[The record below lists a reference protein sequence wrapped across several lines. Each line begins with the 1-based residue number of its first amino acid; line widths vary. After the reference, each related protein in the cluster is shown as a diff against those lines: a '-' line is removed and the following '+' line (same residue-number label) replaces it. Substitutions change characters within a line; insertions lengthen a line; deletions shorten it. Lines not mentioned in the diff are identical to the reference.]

1 MSKKKLAG
9 IIVGGIIAIIV
20 IAAIAAPTPTYTLS
34 VSVNLPQAGSV
45 SPSGGEYESGEQV
58 TLTAMPASGYTFDY
72 WEDMASSSSNT
83 VSSNTFTIT
92 MNAHKA
98 ITAHFKVVEPDLTVH
113 FIDVGQGDS
122 ILLDLGDIE
131 VLIDGGDKSPGVV
144 SYIDD
149 YVDGSLE
156 VMVATH
162 PHADHIGG
170 LIAVLDAF
178 EVEFISL
185 NGDTSTSQTYSQF
198 MSAVNSEGAE
208 ISVRRRGWVFVVGG
222 DVVNSLTFNVLH
234 PVNLSDTINN
244 NSIVLSLSYGQV
256 DFLFTGDAEQ
266 EAEASMLTEGIV
278 PDVEI
283 LKVGHHGS
291 ETASSLQFLQVAK
304 PECAIYMAGEGN
316 SYGHPHEE
324 TIVNLCEV
332 GAEIYGTDIHGTIVI
347 TTDGETYNVLP
358 SNNVPPVVCP
368 TTMTHD
374 LTINVDGQGTT
385 NPSVGTYE
393 YDSGT
398 QVTIT
403 ASPASGWGFDHWS
416 GDTSGTSSTVV
427 ITMDSDKDVTA
438 YFEEETSIGSDVQ
451 ITYIFYDGDVPYT
464 ESDEYVEIT
473 NLGDTSQDL
482 EGWVLKDI
490 SEGYPSFTFPSYVLA
505 PGAKIRVYTNEIHSE
520 WGGFSFG
527 YGSAI
532 WNNADPDWA
541 ALYNAQLQEVSRKSY

>member
-20 IAAIAAPTPTYTLS
+20 IAAIAIPTPTYTLS
-34 VSVNLPQAGSV
+34 VSINPPQAGSV
-45 SPSGGEYESGEQV
+45 SPSGGEYESGLQI
-58 TLTAMPASGYTFDY
+58 TLTATPASGYSFDY
-72 WEDMASSSSNT
+72 WDGAASGSSNT
-83 VSSNTFTIT
+83 VNVT
-92 MNAHKA
+92 MNSNMT
-98 ITAHFKVVEPDLTVH
+98 ITAHFKVVEPEPELGTLTVH

-144 SYIDD
+144 SYIND
-149 YVDGSLE
+149 YVNGSLE

-170 LIAVLDAF
+170 LIEVLDAF
-178 EVEFISL
+178 EIDEIWV

-198 MSAVNSEGAE
+198 VSAVNSEGAMVYE
-208 ISVRRRGWVFVVGG
+208 ARKGDTIQVG
-222 DVVNSLTFNVLH
+222 NLIFNVLH
-234 PVNLSDTINN
+234 PVNLSGTTND

-256 DFLFTGDAEQ
+256 DFLFTGDAEH
-266 EAEASMLTEGIV
+266 EAETSMLAEGIV

-291 ETASSLQFLQVAK
+291 ETASSIQFLQATE
-304 PECAIYMAGEGN
+304 PEYAIYMAGQGN

-324 TIVNLCEV
+324 TIINLCEV
-332 GAEIYGTDIHGTIVI
+332 GAEMYGTDIHGTIVI
-347 TTDGETYNVLP
+347 TTDGETYGLLP

-368 TTMTHD
+368 SVTTHD
-374 LTINVDGQGTT
+374 LTIIVDGQGTT

-403 ASPASGWGFDHWS
+403 ASPASGWEFDHWS
-416 GDTSGTSSTVV
+416 GDASGTSPTII
-427 ITMDSDKDVTA
+427 ITMDSDKDITA
-438 YFEEETSIGSDVQ
+438 YFEEETSIGSNVQ
-451 ITYIFYDGDVPYT
+451 ITYIFYDGVVPST

-520 WGGFSFG
+520 WSGFSFV